1 MGAKKILIAEDS
13 QIEGMIL
20 ERALTSAGYQ
30 VTRAHDGLE
39 AFEKHLSQDKF
50 DLLITDIS
58 MPGLSGVELIWHARD
73 KNVLPPTIVLTSNK
87 SEEASLKSLEIGALD
102 HLTKPYNLP
111 LILAKVKVVI
121 GRS

>member
-1 MGAKKILIAEDS
+1 MDGKSILIAEDS
-13 QIEGMIL
+13 EIEGMIL
-20 ERALTSAGYQ
+20 ERALKSASYQ
-30 VTRAHDGLE
+30 VTRAHDGQE
-39 AFEKHLSQDKF
+39 ALDHLLQKKF

-58 MPGLSGVELIWHARD
+58 MPGLSGIELIWHSKE

-111 LILAKVKVVI
+111 LILAKVKI
-121 GRS
+121 TLGRP